1 MHIIDMTL
9 YLDIELA
16 GLDEVGDAGRFIV
29 MFESG
34 EEYEASRAWIERHFA
49 HPSSKIRDTVP
60 ADRVNWHAGPFIIML
75 YNGGV
80 EYAEYVAVQNESA
93 FVRIVSGGQGAPDRA
108 FAHHHA

>member
-16 GLDEVGDAGRFIV
+16 GLDEVCDVGRFIV

-34 EEYEASRAWIERHFA
+34 EEYETGHAWIERHFA
-49 HPSSKIRDTVP
+49 HPSSKIKERIPT
-60 ADRVNWHAGPFIIML
+60 DRVNWHAGPFIIML

-80 EYAEYVAVQNESA
+80 EYAEYVAVQREST
-93 FVRIVSGGQGAPDRA
+93 FVRIVAGGQGAPDRA
-108 FAHHHA
+108 FANHQA